1 MRTIIVGGGAA
12 GASCAARLRRLNEDA
27 EIIILEKTDEISIA
41 NCGLPYFCSDV
52 ISDRN
57 KMLVSNPKVFKDLL
71 NVEVR
76 LNSGVAA
83 INRDKKTVTINNDY
97 ELKYDN
103 LVLAL
108 GASPIK
114 PPIPGI
120 NNKNIFTVRTL
131 NDADR
136 IKDFVKNNQVQN
148 AVVVGGGFIGIEMA
162 ENFVHLGINTSVV
175 ELGDQILAPIDS
187 DMVAYVQNHMR
198 YNGANLHLSD
208 GVKEFEEKEIVLNSG
223 KKIPYDIAILAIGVK
238 PETTLAK
245 EAGLEI
251 GSRGGIVVN
260 EFMKTN
266 DENIFAAGDS
276 VEIKDFVDNSN
287 TIIPLAG
294 PANRQGRIIA
304 DNIAGMKSTYKNT
317 QGTAVVKVFDLTV
330 ANTGHNEK
338 MLKSKGIEYKKVHIL
353 GNSHATYYPESF
365 PMFIKLLFKENGDI
379 LGAQAVGL
387 DGVEKRIDVIA
398 TVMRLKGKVQD
409 LIDSELSYAPPYSSA
424 KDPVNILGM
433 AADNILKGFVKPAY
447 AEDLQNLE
455 EIYLVDVRTKAEFES
470 KTIEG
475 SINLSIEQIRENPD
489 IIPQNKKVILFC
501 NRGFQSYIASRI
513 LIQKGFD
520 NVYSLSGGYAF
531 YKTFENNQ
539 IKNIQGVKQKIMVQ
553 NSFQKNSMI
562 EPSKILKLD
571 ACGMQ
576 CPGPILKLSNEIK
589 SLEESEVIEITTT
602 DAGFVSDIQS
612 WCESTGNT
620 LLSIT
625 KENKIIKALI
635 QKGAAVVADSQGKPQ
650 DGQTIVVFSDDFDKV
665 MASFIIANGAAASGK
680 PVTMFFTFW
689 GLTTLKKCKYIE
701 PKKCFIEKMFGI
713 MLPKCAEK
721 LSLSKMN
728 MGGLGTLM
736 MKKVMK
742 NKNIFSLKELIQS
755 AQEGGVKFI
764 ACAMSMDVM
773 GIKPEELIEGV
784 EIGGVAKYI
793 AESNHSNSNLFI

>member
-12 GASCAARLRRLNEDA
+12 GASCAARLRRLNEEA

-52 ISDRN
+52 ICDRN
-57 KMLVSNPKVFKDLL
+57 KMLVSNPSVFKNLL

-76 LNSGVAA
+76 LNSGVTA
-83 INRDKKTVTINNDY
+83 INRNKKTVTVNNDY
-97 ELKYDN
+97 ELEYDN

-114 PPIPGI
+114 PPISGI
-120 NNKNIFTVRTL
+120 NNENIFTVRAL

-136 IKDFVKNNQVQN
+136 IKDYIKNNETKN

-162 ENFVHLGINTSVV
+162 ENFVHTGINISVI
-175 ELGDQILAPIDS
+175 ELGNQILAPIDL
-187 DMVAYVQNHMR
+187 DMAAYVQNHMR
-198 YNGANLHLSD
+198 DNSVNLILSD
-208 GVKEFEEKEIVLNSG
+208 GVKAFEEEEIVLNSG

-238 PETTLAK
+238 PETSLAK

-260 EFMKTN
+260 EFMQTS
-266 DENIFAAGDS
+266 DAHIWAAGDS
-276 VEIKDFVDNSN
+276 VEIKDFVDDSS

-294 PANRQGRIIA
+294 PASRQGRIIA
-304 DNIAGMKSTYKNT
+304 DNISGLKSTYKKT

-330 ANTGHNEK
+330 ANTGNNEK
-338 MLKSKGIEYKKVHIL
+338 ILKSKGIKYKKIHIL
-353 GNSHATYYPESF
+353 GNSHATYYPNSF
-365 PMFIKLLFKENGDI
+365 PMFIKLLFKEDGTI

-398 TVMRLKGKVQD
+398 TVMRLGGKVQD

-424 KDPVNILGM
+424 KDPVNLLGM
-433 AADNILKGFVKPAY
+433 AADNILKGFVRPAY
-447 AEDLQNLE
+447 FEDLKDS
-455 EIYLVDVRTKAEFES
+455 YLIDVRTSAEFNS
-470 KTIEG
+470 RTIEG
-475 SINLSIEQIRENPD
+475 AINIPVSEIRKNPD
-489 IIPQNKKVILFC
+489 IIPKNRKVILFC
-501 NRGFQSYIASRI
+501 NRGFQSYVASRI

-520 NVYSLSGGYAF
+520 NVFSLSGGFSF
-531 YKTFENNQ
+531 YKEQLKNLSGKT
-539 IKNIQGVKQKIMVQ
+539 IMKNIQN
-553 NSFQKNSMI
+553 NSNK
-562 EPSKILKLD
+562 EAVLKLD
-571 ACGMQ
+571 ACAMQ
-576 CPGPILKLSNEIK
+576 CPGPILKLSDEIK
-589 SLEESEVIEITTT
+589 KIETGEVIEITTI
-602 DAGFVSDIQS
+602 DSGFNSDIQS

-620 LLSIT
+620 LLGLT
-625 KENKIIKALI
+625 KENKIIKAFI
-635 QKGAAVVADSQGKPQ
+635 QKGTAMIKDSKDEIQN
-650 DGQTIVVFSDDFDKV
+650 GQTIVVFSNDFDKV

-689 GLTTLKKCKYIE
+689 GLTALKKCNFKV
-701 PKKCFIEKMFGI
+701 PQKSLIEKMFGF

-728 MGGLGTLM
+728 MGGLGTIM

-742 NKNIFSLKELIQS
+742 SKNIFSLDELMKS
-755 AQEGGVKFI
+755 AQQSGVKFI
-764 ACAMSMDVM
+764 ACSMSMDVM
-773 GIKPEELIEGV
+773 GIKEGELIEGV

-793 AESNHSNSNLFI
+793 AESNNSNSNLFI